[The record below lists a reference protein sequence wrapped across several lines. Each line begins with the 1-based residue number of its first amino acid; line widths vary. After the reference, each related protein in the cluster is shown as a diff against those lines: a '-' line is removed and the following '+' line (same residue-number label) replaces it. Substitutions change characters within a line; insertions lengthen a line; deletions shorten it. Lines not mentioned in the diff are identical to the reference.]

1 MEILLQKEKK
11 ASDFR
16 VSFSKVCMDLYLVP
30 FSPTSL
36 LMQPTLSLESMSFC
50 PSEKRQGQRHPT
62 LYLKSCDRVPW
73 MLCLQPDPLPSWFL
87 KTRPSRVS
95 PGYPAPHHHPSQ
107 LTLPSFLLQ
116 PNMVCDRTITV
127 PPELCLP
134 PWLQSLFKKKKK
146 VKKPKEHPVAD
157 WDGDE
162 SCHSSEHCCRPG
174 TESPRSVSA
183 KTGVSWWIITLADRT
198 EISKKTQ
205 WQLLH
210 RTILSGLLNTVIHCV
225 NKDRQLHYAIVC
237 Y

>member
-134 PWLQSLFKKKKK
+134 PWLQSLFKKKKWK
-146 VKKPKEHPVAD
+146 SQKSTLLLTGMGMNRVIVQNTVVALAL
-157 WDGDE
+157 
-162 SCHSSEHCCRPG
+162 SHRAQSL
-174 TESPRSVSA
+174 PRRVSA
-183 KTGVSWWIITLADRT
+183 GEL
-198 EISKKTQ
+198 
-205 WQLLH
+205 
-210 RTILSGLLNTVIHCV
+210 
-225 NKDRQLHYAIVC
+225 
-237 Y
+237 